1 MNISYI
7 ASTTLDSNIHLKLS
21 IKTAS
26 SFPPAMTTLKSSRK
40 ENIILRI
47 NSSQTFPTIKDDAYV
62 EDLFPEPPKKNV

>member
-1 MNISYI
+1 
-7 ASTTLDSNIHLKLS
+7 
-21 IKTAS
+21 
-26 SFPPAMTTLKSSRK
+26 MTTLKSSRK